1 MRAIR
6 TLGTRVPGRRRR
18 VGLVLAG
25 LLVAVLFASFGY
37 AYAEPAPASAPTAG
51 PVITIKNFTFQG
63 DLTVRP
69 GVTVTVRNNDTVMHT
84 LTAANGSFTTPTI
97 QPGKSATFK
106 APRKV
111 ASYPITC
118 KFHPSMT
125 GTLVVST
132 KPAPSPTPTASPSP
146 VPLVITIQN
155 FAYQCVL
162 TVPPDAMVTVRNADT
177 VMHTLTAVDGSFTTP
192 AIQPGTSATFK
203 APATAD
209 QYPITCNFHPFMEG
223 TLMVGVTTT
232 PPPTTPPPP
241 TASHKH

>member
-6 TLGTRVPGRRRR
+6 SLGARVPGRRRR

-25 LLVAVLFASFGY
+25 LFVAVLFASFGY

-69 GVTVTVRNNDTVMHT
+69 GVTVPVRNNDTVMHT
-84 LTAANGSFTTPTI
+84 LTAVDGTFSTPT
-97 QPGKSATFK
+97 
-106 APRKV
+106 
-111 ASYPITC
+111 
-118 KFHPSMT
+118 
-125 GTLVVST
+125 
-132 KPAPSPTPTASPSP
+132 
-146 VPLVITIQN
+146 
-155 FAYQCVL
+155 
-162 TVPPDAMVTVRNADT
+162 
-177 VMHTLTAVDGSFTTP
+177 
-192 AIQPGTSATFK
+192 IQPGTSATFK
-203 APATAD
+203 APAKAG

-223 TLMVGVTTT
+223 TLTVGVTTT